1 MNILI
6 VTGIFPP
13 DHGGPASYVPYI
25 ANALIEMSHNVTVIT
40 LSEKIKCE
48 KTYNF
53 SLERIERNVFWPLRV
68 IKTIFR
74 IYRAA
79 KKADVVYLNGLVLE
93 GILACKF
100 LSNKPVVIKVVGDLI
115 WEKARNKGETSLSL
129 DQFQYSKLPMNLWL
143 LRALQS
149 FYMRFA
155 DYLIVPSNYL
165 GNLVKFW
172 GVKSDRILLV
182 YNAVKSQPLSFQ
194 SSITKKF
201 DLVTVARLVPWKG
214 VAELMEIAGELGLSL
229 LIVGDGPLRTKLEA
243 TAFENKWNVVFMG
256 NIPQSQVPDSIRL
269 AKLFVLN
276 SSYEGLPHIILEAK
290 LTNTA
295 VLATSA
301 GGTVETI
308 NHDDDGWLIPVGD
321 KGQLRD
327 SIKKIMADQKKLA
340 EIALNGQKQVSR
352 DFNSES
358 QIEKTINVLSL
369 AIQKYKNKTVK
380 SLWGSK

>member
-25 ANALIEMSHNVTVIT
+25 ANALIERSHDVTVIT
-40 LSEKIKCE
+40 LSEKLKC
-48 KTYNF
+48 KITYNF
-53 SLERIERNVFWPLRV
+53 SLERIERNIFWPLRV

-74 IYRAA
+74 VYVAA

-115 WEKARNKGETSLSL
+115 WEKARNKGKTSLSL
-129 DQFQYSKLPMNLWL
+129 DQFQQSKLPMNLSL

-182 YNAVKSQPLSFQ
+182 YNAVKSQPVSLK
-194 SSITKKF
+194 SSTTKKF

-229 LIVGDGPLRTKLEA
+229 LVVGDGPMRGELEEIVSKTKAE
-243 TAFENKWNVVFMG
+243 VVFMG
-256 NIPQSQVPDSIRL
+256 NIPKSQVPQAIMQ

-276 SSYEGLPHIILEAK
+276 SSYEGLPHIVLEAK
-290 LTNTA
+290 LTRTP
-295 VLATSA
+295 VMATNA
-301 GGTVETI
+301 GGTRETI
-308 NHDDDGWLIPVGD
+308 NHNFDGWLVSVGD
-321 KGQLRD
+321 KTELKM
-327 SIKKIMADQKKLA
+327 SISKVISNQKLIDK
-340 EIALNGQKQVSR
+340 IALNGFKQVSR
-352 DFNSES
+352 DFSSET
-358 QIEKTINVLSL
+358 QISKTIDILRL
-369 AIQKYKNKTVK
+369 AINNPKYKSLNKSVD
-380 SLWGSK
+380 SI